1 MIMLI
6 ALFSKFFEL
15 CMVDDDGDDLRWPEE
30 EIQGVIHMY
39 HQTAGRFLVGLKW

>member
-6 ALFSKFFEL
+6 ALFSKIFEL

-30 EIQGVIHMY
+30 EIQGGYTYVPPDS
-39 HQTAGRFLVGLKW
+39 R